1 MLLGKLSSLWLGS
14 ELVSTECY
22 LLPALL
28 FRVPSFQFL
37 KFAKWNHGG
46 GWTPSSCFP
55 PALASQHVPPAAGA
69 AIMWSPPH
77 TIAAFSKLHG
87 SGGLTVMCSKE
98 SVPWLRQRAGSSL
111 DWTCREAPDQREP
124 DRAVEHRCDPNR
136 TTPVA
141 RVQL

>member
-77 TIAAFSKLHG
+77 TIAAFSNSFFLPPAARLRRPDCVMLEGICVVAPPSFRLKPPLDVRGG
-87 SGGLTVMCSKE
+87 S
-98 SVPWLRQRAGSSL
+98 
-111 DWTCREAPDQREP
+111 
-124 DRAVEHRCDPNR
+124 
-136 TTPVA
+136 
-141 RVQL
+141 